1 MPDRPANR
9 CMRFIIFTS
18 RSSDGSRIMPDRLVR
33 SVHCLMHH
41 GPSRFPILQPPEA
54 GGCRDFQTM
63 RIENRP
69 PHRPPQV
76 WEGTQQRSGIPLVT
90 ALSWPSRQA
99 PARASPPFGVFDP
112 WGEPF
117 LELLLPALFAG
128 RSSAALRFSS
138 EARDRFSEGRR
149 DRRVGPCPPE
159 CVRAS
164 TGNPVQPVRYV
175 CPVSSIAVLEQFDIS
190 NLKPAIETT
199 FF

>member
-1 MPDRPANR
+1 MGAAILPDRV
-9 CMRFIIFTS
+9 
-18 RSSDGSRIMPDRLVR
+18 DRMR
-33 SVHCLMHH
+33 SVFDA
-41 GPSRFPILQPPEA
+41 PRAEAVPILQPPEA
-54 GGCRDFQTM
+54 VGCRVFQTM